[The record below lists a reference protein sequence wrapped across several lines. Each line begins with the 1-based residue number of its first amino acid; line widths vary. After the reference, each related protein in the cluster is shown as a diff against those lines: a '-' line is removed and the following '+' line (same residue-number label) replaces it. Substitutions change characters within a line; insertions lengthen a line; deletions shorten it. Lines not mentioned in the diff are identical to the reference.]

1 MQSRR
6 TYRIVMTIVCFI
18 FAAMNAYRII
28 IGEFEWLDVF
38 LMVVFLAIGA
48 IYVIGL
54 LRSDSQK

>member
-1 MQSRR
+1 
-6 TYRIVMTIVCFI
+6 
-18 FAAMNAYRII
+18 MNAYRII